1 MDSITSVLLGEATG
15 LCMTRDRVVWFVCS
29 GWGPVA
35 VVHEASGWRRSVS
48 SLRTAVSTADR
59 VTGVVAE
66 IEVFWNLGRISAL
79 GALANPRRELF
90 DVIEDLA
97 SLGHLGQDFLLRVHH
112 CGVVAAEGLPDLGQ
126 RQVGQFAT

>member
-1 MDSITSVLLGEATG
+1 LCITRG
-15 LCMTRDRVVWFVCS
+15 RVVWFVCS

-35 VVHEASGWRRSVS
+35 IVHEASGWRRTVS

-66 IEVFWNLGRISAL
+66 IEVFWNLGQISAL

-90 DVIEDLA
+90 HVIEDLA
-97 SLGHLGQDFLLRVHH
+97 SLGHLGEDFLLRVHH

-126 RQVGQFAT
+126 REVGQFAT

>member
-1 MDSITSVLLGEATG
+1 MTSVLLGEATG
-15 LCMTRDRVVWFVCS
+15 LCMTRGRVVWFVCS

-35 VVHEASGWRRSVS
+35 IVHEASGWRRSVS

-66 IEVFWNLGRISAL
+66 IEVFWNLGQISAL

-90 DVIEDLA
+90 HVIEDLA
-97 SLGHLGQDFLLRVHH
+97 SLGHLGEDFLLRVHH

-126 RQVGQFAT
+126 RQVGQLAT